1 MVSCLVMFFPS
12 PVYLT
17 VLVGFHYRGIPSIM
31 RWEGG
36 GGGSCGGQ
44 NKGIMGCLGWVFPA
58 SYFSPSIFP

>member
-36 GGGSCGGQ
+36 GARVEDRIRG
-44 NKGIMGCLGWVFPA
+44 LWDV
-58 SYFSPSIFP
+58 